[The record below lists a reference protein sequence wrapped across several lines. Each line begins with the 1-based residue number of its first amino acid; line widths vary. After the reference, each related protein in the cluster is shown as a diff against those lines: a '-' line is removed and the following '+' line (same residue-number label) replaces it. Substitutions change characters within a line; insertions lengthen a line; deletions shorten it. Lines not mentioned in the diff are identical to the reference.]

1 MANGE
6 VVVAVDVSMAQL
18 DVAQWPSGES
28 FSVDNEAAEWRSCWP
43 GARSGSRRQSWSRP
57 AGGRKICWS
66 RSCARRRLRWRWL
79 IRVRCASLR
88 SLGKLAKTDRL
99 DALVLAQFGH
109 SAHSHGRLNLTQL
122 RPEAEVELKALVR
135 RRRRASKVVKRSIVA
150 SIRGLK
156 RALAELEQQV

>member
-57 AGGRKICWS
+57 AGGR
-66 RSCARRRLRWRWL
+66 RSAGLGV
-79 IRVRCASLR
+79 VRGAGC
-88 SLGKLAKTDRL
+88 G
-99 DALVLAQFGH
+99 G
-109 SAHSHGRLNLTQL
+109 G
-122 RPEAEVELKALVR
+122 
-135 RRRRASKVVKRSIVA
+135 
-150 SIRGLK
+150 G
-156 RALAELEQQV
+156 